1 MKKFKKIFGLIVVL
15 FLLKSSLALAEVSSQ
30 ANNIVL
36 PEIASGKIKSKTD
49 YIVVVDTKTQNTLI
63 YKKENNQWNLAKT
76 LVCSTGVKGKS
87 TPKGIFTITARGP
100 WFYSKKYKQG
110 GVYWIRFKGRYL
122 FHSLPM
128 NTKRQIVDY
137 TLGKP
142 SSHGCVRLSVEDAK
156 WMYENIPNKTTVYI
170 K

>member
-1 MKKFKKIFGLIVVL
+1 MKKLKRIFGIILLLIL
-15 FLLKSSLALAEVSSQ
+15 FKSNLALAQVSNRS
-30 ANNIVL
+30 NNIVL
-36 PEIASGKIKSKTD
+36 PEMASGKIKSKTD
-49 YIVVVDTKTQNTLI
+49 YIVVVDTKTQNTYI
-63 YKKENNQWNLAKT
+63 YKKQNDTWNLIET
-76 LVCSTGVKGKS
+76 FVCSTGVKGKS
-87 TPKGIFTITARGP
+87 TPKGVFTITERGP

-110 GVYWIRFKGRYL
+110 GVYWIRFKGKYL

-156 WMYENIPNKTTVYI
+156 WMYENIPSKTTVYI